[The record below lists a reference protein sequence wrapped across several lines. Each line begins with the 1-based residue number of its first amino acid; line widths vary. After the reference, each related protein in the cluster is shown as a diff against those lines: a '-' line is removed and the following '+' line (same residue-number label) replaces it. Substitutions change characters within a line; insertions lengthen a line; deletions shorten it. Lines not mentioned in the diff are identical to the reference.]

1 MRDNFDTCLQT
12 VLRYEG
18 GKVDDPRDPGGRTA
32 FGITQN
38 TYNAW
43 RAAKKMPA
51 QDVFNIT
58 QGEVAMIYRQNYW
71 DKINGDNLPDGV
83 DIAVFDF
90 AVNSGVSR
98 AAKYLQSTVGVTQDG
113 VIGPATILATK
124 TYVANKVT
132 DKRMGFLKGLSTWSV
147 FGRGWANRVNDVY
160 AKIRD
165 LCS

>member
-1 MRDNFDTCLQT
+1 MRDNFETCLQT

-38 TYNAW
+38 TYNGW
-43 RAAKKMPA
+43 RAAKKLPA

-98 AAKYLQSTVGVTQDG
+98 AAKYLQSTVGVTRYENLPEKARAYLSRIEELAG
-113 VIGPATILATK
+113 VPVDIISTGPDREQTIIK
-124 TYVANKVT
+124 SHP
-132 DKRMGFLKGLSTWSV
+132 FE
-147 FGRGWANRVNDVY
+147 
-160 AKIRD
+160 
-165 LCS
+165 

>member
-32 FGITQN
+32 FGITQT
-38 TYNAW
+38 TYNGW
-43 RAAKKMPA
+43 RAAKKLPA

-113 VIGPATILATK
+113 VIGPATILAVK

-132 DKRMGFLKGLSTWSV
+132 DKRMGFLKGL
-147 FGRGWANRVNDVY
+147 
-160 AKIRD
+160 
-165 LCS
+165 